1 LRSARPRRVR
11 GGGER
16 VTGSHLE
23 ASARACANIALAKY
37 WGKADPK
44 RNIPAVPSVSLTL
57 DQLVTE
63 TRVRFDPSLRTD
75 QVRLDGRRATE
86 AEADR
91 VIAMLARI
99 RREARLRMRAQISSH
114 NHFPTAAGL
123 ASSASGFAALAA
135 SASAAAGIRF
145 SARRLS
151 ALARASSAS
160 AARSIYGGFVEL
172 PAGGRGDDD
181 LAARPIAPPGHWN
194 LRLVVALTD
203 PGKKKVGSTEGME
216 RSRKSSPYY
225 EAWIDQAPKWSRR
238 IKRAIK
244 ERELDT
250 LGEAMEQSTLAFH
263 CCAITSTPPIIYW
276 APATLAALAT
286 VRGLRERG
294 VSVWATMD
302 AGPHVKALC
311 GVGDASRV
319 RQALDRT
326 QGVTRTW
333 VAKPGPNIEVHR

>member
-1 LRSARPRRVR
+1 MSGRPMEAR
-11 GGGER
+11 
-16 VTGSHLE
+16 
-23 ASARACANIALAKY
+23 ARACANIALAKY
-37 WGKADPK
+37 WGKADVR
-44 RNIPAVPSVSLTL
+44 RNVPAVPSISMTL

-63 TRVRFDPSLRTD
+63 TRVRFDRSLSSD
-75 QVRLDGRRATE
+75 LVRLDGRRATE
-86 AEADR
+86 AEAER
-91 VIAMLARI
+91 VTIMLNRV
-99 RREARLRMRAQISSH
+99 RREARLPVKAHVSSH

-123 ASSASGFAALAA
+123 ASSASGFAALAGA
-135 SASAAAGIRF
+135 ASAAAGIPF
-145 SARRLS
+145 NARQLS

-172 PAGGRGDDD
+172 PAGGHGDVD
-181 LAARPIAPPGHWN
+181 LAARQIAPPVHWN
-194 LRLVVALTD
+194 LRLVVGLTE

-216 RSRKSSPYY
+216 RSRKTSPYY
-225 EAWIDQAPKWSRR
+225 QAWLDQAPRWSRT

-250 LGEAMEQSTLAFH
+250 LGAAMERSTLAFH
-263 CCAITSTPPIIYW
+263 CCAITSDPPIFYW

-286 VRGLRERG
+286 VRALRERG

-311 GVGDASRV
+311 GASDASRV

-333 VAKPGPNIEVHR
+333 VAKPGPGIEVHR

>member
-1 LRSARPRRVR
+1 VSDRS
-11 GGGER
+11 
-16 VTGSHLE
+16 SE

-37 WGKADPK
+37 WGKADVK
-44 RNIPAVPSVSLTL
+44 RNIPAVPSISLTL

-63 TRVRFDPSLRTD
+63 TRVRFDRSLTSD
-75 QVRLDGRRATE
+75 VVRLDGRRATA
-86 AEADR
+86 AETERVVAMLDR
-91 VIAMLARI
+91 V
-99 RREARLRMRAQISSH
+99 RREARLRLKAQVNSH

-135 SASAAAGIRF
+135 SASAAAGLRF
-145 SARRLS
+145 NARRLS

-172 PAGGRGDDD
+172 PAGSRGDAD
-181 LAARPIAPPGHWN
+181 LAARPIAPPEHWN
-194 LRLVVALTD
+194 LRLVVAATE

-216 RSRKSSPYY
+216 RSRKTSPYY
-225 EAWIDQAPKWSRR
+225 QAWLDQAPKWSRK
-238 IKRAIK
+238 IKRAVK
-244 ERELDT
+244 ERDLDT
-250 LGEAMEQSTLAFH
+250 LGTAMEQSTLAFH
-263 CCAITSTPPIIYW
+263 CCAITSDPSILYW

-286 VRGLRERG
+286 IRGLRERG

-311 GVGDASRV
+311 GAGDATRV

-326 QGVTRTW
+326 PGVTRSW
-333 VAKPGPNIEVHR
+333 VAKPGPDVEVHR

>member
-1 LRSARPRRVR
+1 MSD
-11 GGGER
+11 
-16 VTGSHLE
+16 HLME

-37 WGKADPK
+37 WGKADVK
-44 RNIPAVPSVSLTL
+44 RNVPAVPSISLTL

-63 TRVRFDPSLRTD
+63 TRVRFDASLESD
-75 QVRLDGRRATE
+75 VVRLDGRRATVAE
-86 AEADR
+86 AER
-91 VIAMLARI
+91 VVAMLDRI
-99 RREARLRMRAQISSH
+99 RREARSRLRARVTSH

-135 SASAAAGIRF
+135 AASSAAGLRF
-145 SARRLS
+145 NARRLS

-172 PAGGRGDDD
+172 PAGDRGDAD

-194 LRLVVALTD
+194 LRLVVAATD
-203 PGKKKVGSTEGME
+203 PGPKKVGSTEGME
-216 RSRKSSPYY
+216 RSRKTSPFY
-225 EAWIDQAPKWSRR
+225 EAWLNQAPKWARK

-244 ERELDT
+244 ERDLDV
-250 LGEAMEQSTLAFH
+250 LGGAMEQSTLAFH
-263 CCAITSTPPIIYW
+263 CCAITSDPPILYW
-276 APATLAALAT
+276 APATLAALDT

-326 QGVTRTW
+326 SGVTRTW
-333 VAKPGPNIEVHR
+333 VAKAGPGVGVQA

>member
-1 LRSARPRRVR
+1 MSDRAM
-11 GGGER
+11 
-16 VTGSHLE
+16 E

-37 WGKADPK
+37 WGKADVK
-44 RNIPAVPSVSLTL
+44 RNIPAVPSISLTL

-63 TRVRFDPSLRTD
+63 TRVRFDASVKAD
-75 QVRLDGRRATE
+75 VVRLDGRRATRAE
-86 AEADR
+86 AERVTAMLDR
-91 VIAMLARI
+91 V
-99 RREARLRMRAQISSH
+99 RREARLHLNAHVTSH

-135 SASAAAGIRF
+135 AASAAAGLRF
-145 SARRLS
+145 NARRLS

-172 PAGGRGDDD
+172 PAGSRGDVN

-194 LRLVVALTD
+194 LRLIVAATE
-203 PGKKKVGSTEGME
+203 PGQKKVGSTEGME
-216 RSRKSSPYY
+216 RSRKTSPYY
-225 EAWIDQAPKWSRR
+225 EAWLNQAPKWSRR

-244 ERELDT
+244 ERDLDA
-250 LGEAMEQSTLAFH
+250 LGAAMEQSTLAFH
-263 CCAITSTPPIIYW
+263 CCAITSDPPILYW

-294 VSVWATMD
+294 VAVWATMD

-311 GVGDASRV
+311 GVGDATRV

-326 QGVTRTW
+326 PGVTRTW
-333 VAKPGPNIEVHR
+333 VAKAGPAVEVKQ

>member
-1 LRSARPRRVR
+1 MIERPM
-11 GGGER
+11 
-16 VTGSHLE
+16 E

-37 WGKADPK
+37 WGKADVQ
-44 RNIPAVPSVSLTL
+44 RNVPAVPSVSLTL
-57 DQLVTE
+57 DQLLTE
-63 TRVRFDPSLRTD
+63 TRVRFDRSLGAD
-75 QVRLDGRRATE
+75 VVRLDGRRATE

-91 VIAMLARI
+91 VIAMLNRV
-99 RREARLRMRAQISSH
+99 RREARLRVKARVSSH
-114 NHFPTAAGL
+114 NHFPAAAGL

-135 SASAAAGIRF
+135 AASAAAGIGF
-145 SARRLS
+145 NARRLS

-172 PAGGRGDDD
+172 PAGSRGDVE
-181 LAARPIAPPGHWN
+181 LAARQVAPPEHWN
-194 LRLVVALTD
+194 LRLVVALTE
-203 PGKKKVGSTEGME
+203 PGQKKVGSTEGME
-216 RSRKSSPYY
+216 RSRKTSPYY
-225 EAWIDQAPKWSRR
+225 QAWLEQAPKWSRK

-250 LGEAMEQSTLAFH
+250 LGAAMEQSTLAFH
-263 CCAITSTPPIIYW
+263 CCAITSDPPIIYW

-286 VRGLRERG
+286 VRGLRGRG

-311 GVGDASRV
+311 AASDASRV

-326 QGVTRTW
+326 QGVTRSW
-333 VAKPGPNIEVHR
+333 VAKPGPDVEVHR

>member
-1 LRSARPRRVR
+1 VIERPM
-11 GGGER
+11 
-16 VTGSHLE
+16 E

-37 WGKADPK
+37 WGKADVK
-44 RNIPAVPSVSLTL
+44 RNVPAVPSVSLTL
-57 DQLVTE
+57 DQLLTE
-63 TRVRFDPSLRTD
+63 TRVRFDRSLGAD
-75 QVRLDGRRATE
+75 LVRLDGRRATE

-91 VIAMLARI
+91 VIAMLNRV
-99 RREARLRMRAQISSH
+99 RREARLRLKARVSSH

-135 SASAAAGIRF
+135 AASAAAGIGF
-145 SARRLS
+145 NARRLS

-172 PAGGRGDDD
+172 PAGSRGDVE
-181 LAARPIAPPGHWN
+181 LAARQVAPPEHWN
-194 LRLVVALTD
+194 LRLVVALTE
-203 PGKKKVGSTEGME
+203 PGQKKVGSTEGME
-216 RSRKSSPYY
+216 RSRKTSPYY
-225 EAWIDQAPKWSRR
+225 QAWLEQAPKWSRK

-250 LGEAMEQSTLAFH
+250 LGAAMEQSTLAFH
-263 CCAITSTPPIIYW
+263 CCAITSDPPIIYW

-286 VRGLRERG
+286 VRGLRGRG

-311 GVGDASRV
+311 AASDASRV

-326 QGVTRTW
+326 EGVTRSW
-333 VAKPGPNIEVHR
+333 VAKPGPDVEVHQ

>member
-1 LRSARPRRVR
+1 MSDRPM
-11 GGGER
+11 
-16 VTGSHLE
+16 E

-37 WGKADPK
+37 WGKADVK
-44 RNIPAVPSVSLTL
+44 LNVPAVPSISLTL

-63 TRVRFDPSLRTD
+63 TRVRFDRALASDLI
-75 QVRLDGRRATE
+75 RLDGRRATE
-86 AEADR
+86 AEAERVVVMLDR
-91 VIAMLARI
+91 V
-99 RREARLRMRAQISSH
+99 RREARLRVKARVSSH

-135 SASAAAGIRF
+135 ATSAAAGIRF
-145 SARRLS
+145 NARRLS

-172 PAGGRGDDD
+172 PAGSRGDAD
-181 LAARPIAPPGHWN
+181 LAAKPIAPPGHWN
-194 LRLVVALTD
+194 LRLVVALTE

-216 RSRKSSPYY
+216 RSRKTSPYY
-225 EAWIDQAPKWSRR
+225 EAWLEQAPKWSRK

-250 LGEAMEQSTLAFH
+250 LGVAMEQSTLAFH
-263 CCAITSTPPIIYW
+263 CSAITSDPPIMYW

-286 VRGLRERG
+286 VRGLREHG

-311 GVGDASRV
+311 GAGDASRV

-333 VAKPGPNIEVHR
+333 VAKPGPDIEVHR

>member
-1 LRSARPRRVR
+1 MIERPM
-11 GGGER
+11 
-16 VTGSHLE
+16 E

-37 WGKADPK
+37 WGKADVQ
-44 RNIPAVPSVSLTL
+44 RNVPAVPSVSLTL
-57 DQLVTE
+57 DQLLTE
-63 TRVRFDPSLRTD
+63 TRVRFDRSLGAD
-75 QVRLDGRRATE
+75 VVRLDGRRATE

-91 VIAMLARI
+91 VIVMLNRV
-99 RREARLRMRAQISSH
+99 RREARLRVKARVSSH

-135 SASAAAGIRF
+135 AASAAAGIGF
-145 SARRLS
+145 NARRLS

-172 PAGGRGDDD
+172 PAGSRGDVE
-181 LAARPIAPPGHWN
+181 LAARQVAPPEHWN
-194 LRLVVALTD
+194 LRLVVALTE
-203 PGKKKVGSTEGME
+203 PGQKKVGSTEGME
-216 RSRKSSPYY
+216 RSRKTSPYY
-225 EAWIDQAPKWSRR
+225 QAWLEQAPKWSRK

-250 LGEAMEQSTLAFH
+250 LGAAMEQSTLAFH
-263 CCAITSTPPIIYW
+263 CCAITSDPPIIYW

-286 VRGLRERG
+286 VRGLRGRG

-311 GVGDASRV
+311 AASDASRV

-326 QGVTRTW
+326 QGVTRSW
-333 VAKPGPNIEVHR
+333 VAKPGPDVEVHR